1 MTFEQFYRILK
12 AHRRLAWIVFGL
24 ILTLAVLHGK
34 LWPKSYKATATVVI
48 DFKADP
54 LTGASAN
61 GLMQPDAVLATQT
74 SIIQSD
80 HVARK
85 VVRDLNLMQ
94 SEETQAKW
102 QKETKGKGSFEDWL
116 GKTLIRGLNVKPA
129 KDSSVLEIEYDS
141 VDPGFA
147 AVLANSFAKAYLDTL
162 VQLRTDPARQYAGF
176 FEERAAA
183 ARKKLEEAQ
192 QALAEAQKSQG
203 VLLTDERMD
212 LETVRLNELGSQL
225 SGIRVMR
232 VEATSRREVAESG
245 PERTAEVA
253 TNGVVMQHKADLARL
268 QANLAELQTNLGDNH
283 PQVIQMKASIE
294 QHKARLREEI
304 GKVASVVKGN
314 DTVLREREAAARTAY
329 DEQRA
334 KLLEMKER
342 RNQLVLLEQEV
353 ANAQRIYENISLRQ
367 SQSSLEGSA
376 NQSNSYL
383 LSPAVEPPE
392 HSFPKMGLNIV
403 LALSLGTI
411 LTLFLTLAA
420 ELLDRRVRTATD
432 IVHSLD
438 LPVIGVLAQPGPPK
452 LSLPRRMLNAIK
464 PRSTALTSR

>member
-24 ILTLAVLHGK
+24 ILSLAILHGK

-54 LTGASAN
+54 VTGASST

-94 SEETQAKW
+94 SEETMAKW

-129 KDSSVLEIEYDS
+129 KDSTVLEIEYDS

-192 QALAEAQKSQG
+192 QSLAEAQKAQG

-212 LETVRLNELGSQL
+212 LETVRLNELGTQL

-232 VEATSRREVAESG
+232 VEATSRRDVAESG

-268 QANLAELQTNLGDNH
+268 QANLAELQTNFGDNH

-294 QHKARLREEI
+294 QHRARLREEI

-329 DEQRA
+329 DEQRS
-334 KLLEMKER
+334 KLLEMKEK

-353 ANAQRIYENISLRQ
+353 SNAQRIYENISLRQ

-403 LALSLGTI
+403 LALSMGTI

-432 IVHSLD
+432 IVHALD

-452 LSLPRRMLNAIK
+452 LSLPRRLLNAVK

>member
-34 LWPKSYKATATVVI
+34 LWPKSYRATATVVV

-54 LTGASAN
+54 LTGVSST
-61 GLMQPDAVLATQT
+61 GGMQPDAVLATQT

-85 VVRDLNLMQ
+85 VVTDLNLMR

-102 QKETKGKGSFEDWL
+102 MRETKGKGSFEDWL
-116 GKTLIRGLNVKPA
+116 GKTLLRGLTVKPS
-129 KDSSVLEIEYDS
+129 KDSTVLEIEYES
-141 VDPGFA
+141 VEPSFA
-147 AVLANSFAKAYLDTL
+147 AVLANAFAKAYLDTL

-183 ARKKLEEAQ
+183 ARKQLEEAQ
-192 QALAEAQKSQG
+192 SALAQAQKQQG
-203 VLLTDERMD
+203 VLLTDERLDM
-212 LETVRLNELGSQL
+212 ETVRLNELGAQL
-225 SGIRVMR
+225 SGIRALR
-232 VEATSRREVAESG
+232 VESSSRRDVAESG
-245 PERTAEVA
+245 PERTVEVA

-283 PQVIQMKASIE
+283 PQVVQMRASIA
-294 QHKARLREEI
+294 QHESRLKTEI
-304 GKVASVVKGN
+304 AKVAGVVKSN
-314 DTVLREREAAARTAY
+314 DTVLRERESAAKISY
-329 DEQRA
+329 EEQRN
-334 KLLEMKER
+334 KLLEMKEK

-353 ANAQRIYENISLRQ
+353 TNAQRIYEGISLRQ
-367 SQSSLEGSA
+367 SQSSLEGSN

-383 LSPAVEPPE
+383 LSPAVEPPD
-392 HSFPKMGLNIV
+392 HSFPKMGLNLV
-403 LALSLGTI
+403 FALSLGVI

-420 ELLDRRVRTATD
+420 ELLDRRVRTTTD
-432 IVHSLD
+432 IIQVLE
-438 LPVIGVLAQPGPPK
+438 LPVIGVLAQPGLRK
-452 LSLPRRMLNAIK
+452 LSLGQRVM
-464 PRSTALTSR
+464 STLKLGRQVAPSR

>member
-24 ILTLAVLHGK
+24 ILSLAILHGK

-54 LTGASAN
+54 VTGASST

-94 SEETQAKW
+94 SQETMAKW
-102 QKETKGKGSFEDWL
+102 QKETEGKGSFEDWL

-129 KDSSVLEIEYDS
+129 KDSTVLEIEYDS

-192 QALAEAQKSQG
+192 QSLAEAQKAQG

-212 LETVRLNELGSQL
+212 LETVRLNELGTQL

-232 VEATSRREVAESG
+232 VEATSRRDVAESG

-268 QANLAELQTNLGDNH
+268 QANLAELQTNFGDSH

-294 QHKARLREEI
+294 QHRARLKEEI

-329 DEQRA
+329 EEQRS
-334 KLLEMKER
+334 KLLEMKEK

-392 HSFPKMGLNIV
+392 HSFPKMGMNIV
-403 LALSLGTI
+403 LALSMGTI

-452 LSLPRRMLNAIK
+452 LSLPRRLLNAVK
-464 PRSTALTSR
+464 PRSSALTSR